1 MKNFY
6 NTRLLL
12 LICLVL
18 SFGFI
23 TSCDDDDD
31 VDPTSGDVQLL
42 SFGPT
47 GVRHGDEIRFFGRNM
62 DRVEAIELAGATVTK
77 ADFIEQTTD
86 LIRLMVPNEAMA
98 GLVTLRLADGGEV
111 VSKTILSFNVPI
123 TITSVTEEARPGA
136 NITITGTR
144 LNWVEGVVFDSDT
157 VDEFVSQTASEL
169 VLQVPMTAKTGTL
182 FLLGGGTEPMSIET
196 ENELVVTLPQVTALP
211 TTPFNTGSN
220 VTITG
225 TNLDLVKAIMFTG
238 VGEAVVTEFVSQT
251 PTQIVAQIPA
261 NAATGP
267 LTLVAMSDV
276 EVETTQY
283 LIVVLP
289 AVTALSPNAVRH
301 GQNLTITGTNLN
313 LVEEIQFT
321 GVGEANVSEFVDQ
334 SATQIVVEVP
344 GNASTGTLT
353 MVASSG
359 VEVETTQ
366 QVNIVLP
373 VITSLSPSP
382 VDPGQNLTINGTNLD
397 LVESIEFQGGTE
409 VTSFVSQ
416 SATRIVVQVPMNA
429 KRGALT
435 LTTTSGY
442 VIETDN
448 RVSIILPAITTVT
461 PEPVVP
467 GNYLTISGTNLDLVQ
482 TVEFT
487 GGARV
492 STFVAK
498 NANQIVLTVPADAE
512 TGILKLIT
520 TTGFEVT
527 TDKRAV
533 IGTAAPNIDYYIYQ
547 EALATGWAK
556 WNGWSTASQ
565 DMANK
570 EQPHRGENAIK
581 VVYDGYGALQFANTN
596 ANVLSGRTHLILY
609 VYGDSGNTRI
619 AIQGKNAA
627 GANLNEVP
635 VNVVGGRYTTIE
647 IPLTAL
653 GNPANGISELW
664 IKNIDPK
671 ADNTVYIDD
680 IGLR

>member
-1 MKNFY
+1 MKIFY

-12 LICLVL
+12 LLCLVL

-47 GVRHGDEIRFFGRNM
+47 GVQHGDEIRFFGRNM
-62 DRVEAIELAGATVTK
+62 NRVEAIEMAGATVTK

-86 LIRLMVPNEAMA
+86 LIRLIVPNEAMA
-98 GLVTLRLADGGEV
+98 GLVTLRLDNDEEV

-169 VLQVPMTAKTGTL
+169 VLQVPMTAETGTL

-211 TTPFNTGSN
+211 STPFNTGTN
-220 VTITG
+220 LTITG

-267 LTLVAMSDV
+267 LTLVALSDV
-276 EVETTQY
+276 EVETMQY
-283 LIVVLP
+283 LYVELP
-289 AVTALSPNAVRH
+289 AVTELSPSAVRH

-321 GVGEANVSEFVDQ
+321 GVGEANVSEFVSQ

-366 QVNIVLP
+366 EVNISLP

-382 VDPGQNLTINGTNLD
+382 IDPGQNLTINGTNLD
-397 LVESIEFQGGTE
+397 LVEIIEFQGGTE

-416 SATRIVVQVPMNA
+416 SATQIVVQVPMDA
-429 KRGALT
+429 QRGALT
-435 LTTTSGY
+435 LTTMSGY
-442 VIETDN
+442 EIETDA
-448 RVSIILPAITTVT
+448 RVTIILPAIATVT
-461 PEPVVP
+461 PEPVIA
-467 GNYLTISGTNLDLVQ
+467 GSYLTISGTELNLVRS
-482 TVEFT
+482 VVFT
-487 GGARV
+487 GGATV
-492 STFVAK
+492 SDFVAQ
-498 NANQIVLTVPADAE
+498 NNNQIVLTVPADAE
-512 TGILKLIT
+512 TGPLTLIT
-520 TTGFEVT
+520 TSGFEVV
-527 TDKRAV
+527 TDKRAS
-533 IGTAAPNIDYYIYQ
+533 IGTAEPNISTYIYRD
-547 EALATGWAK
+547 ALAETWQK
-556 WNGWSTASQ
+556 WNGWGAPTQ
-565 DMANK
+565 DVANT
-570 EQPHRGENAIK
+570 EHVNRGDNAIK
-581 VVYDGYGALQFANTN
+581 IVYDDPYGAFQLHPTN
-596 ANVLSGRTHLILY
+596 ANALAGYTHIVLY
-609 VYGDSGNTRI
+609 VRGGSIDSRVALQVKYASGSTSPD
-619 AIQGKNAA
+619 APFDVKA
-627 GANLNEVP
+627 GEYRA
-635 VNVVGGRYTTIE
+635 IE
-647 IPLTAL
+647 IPISAL
-653 GNPANGISELW
+653 GDVSGGITEFY
-664 IKNIDPK
+664 IKNYGANP
-671 ADNTVYIDD
+671 NTIYVDD